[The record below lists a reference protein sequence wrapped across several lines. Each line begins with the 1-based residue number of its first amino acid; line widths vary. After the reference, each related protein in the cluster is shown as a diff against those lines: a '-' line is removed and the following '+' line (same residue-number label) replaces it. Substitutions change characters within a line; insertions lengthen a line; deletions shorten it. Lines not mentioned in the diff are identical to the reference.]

1 MVSESYEIVV
11 VLFQAVMKTKMMTQP
26 EIGDS
31 TACTGGDEDPNQDNL
46 LLKLL
51 GDTTQYSQLY

>member
-46 LLKLL
+46 
-51 GDTTQYSQLY
+51 